1 MKSLPITLI
10 TLVCSTLVWVQASP
24 LPKRDAVAIPNE
36 NTSEMA
42 VVTSPTVDTLTVT
55 DETGLRVKRQAG
67 GGGCAVAAIV
77 VEPVV
82 VPAAALVAELAVEPA
97 AVDVEEA
104 AVVQIS
110 CLAEKS
116 EKVKREALPALQENL
131 DSIDA
136 SVESPVVERKIV
148 TIN

>member
-42 VVTSPTVDTLTVT
+42 VVTSPTVDTLTVEV
-55 DETGLRVKRQAG
+55 DVVVDVAAGLGEKMFQQPPPNLIPTISFIFLV
-67 GGGCAVAAIV
+67 AVAAIV

-104 AVVQIS
+104 EAVAVV
-110 CLAEKS
+110 
-116 EKVKREALPALQENL
+116 VEAAV
-131 DSIDA
+131 DA
-136 SVESPVVERKIV
+136 SADLFK
-148 TIN
+148 T